1 MPLNL
6 KSVFLNHIEAKAYL
20 TTKFANS
27 SLVLTKIEC
36 LTPKERHLF
45 AALAKGLTVSE
56 IGRNSLTDIEDVG
69 VISCVNNL
77 IRNHYLPVSSNW
89 YEVENTTGE
98 SVETKRYFLTQ
109 ESIEALQDNK
119 LAQEAFKHVQIQ
131 VNARRVSKETKDAFR
146 MIKNRGAIGAMIR
159 IATLYQPLTSN
170 DRNKLKADLIT
181 VFNKN
186 DIALDETELKRASL

>member
-36 LTPKERHLF
+36 LTSKERHLF
-45 AALAKGLTVSE
+45 AALAKGLTISE
-56 IGRNSLTDIEDVG
+56 IGRNSLADIEDVG

-77 IRNHYLPVSSNW
+77 IRNHCLPVSSNW

-119 LAQEAFKHVQIQ
+119 LAQEAFKHVQTQ
-131 VNARRVSKETKDAFR
+131 VNARRVSKESKDALR
-146 MIKNRGAIGAMIR
+146 LIRKRGIVGAMMR
-159 IATLYQPLTSN
+159 VATLYQPLTSR
-170 DRNKLKADLIT
+170 DSRKLESGLISLLT
-181 VFNKN
+181 QNE
-186 DIALDETELKRASL
+186 IALSQGASND